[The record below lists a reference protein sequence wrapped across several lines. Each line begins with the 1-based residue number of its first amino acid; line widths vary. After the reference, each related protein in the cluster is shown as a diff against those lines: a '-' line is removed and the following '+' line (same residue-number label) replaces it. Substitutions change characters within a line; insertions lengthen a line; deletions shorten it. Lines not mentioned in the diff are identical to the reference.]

1 MLALSPMKMRM
12 SRIILKF
19 IEYQKRGGKS
29 RIIIGMA
36 ETEACL
42 FICFF
47 PIDIY
52 SILI

>member
-1 MLALSPMKMRM
+1 MPALSPMKMRM

-19 IEYQKRGGKS
+19 IEYQKRRGKS

-36 ETEACL
+36 GTVTCL

-47 PIDIY
+47 PVDIY